1 MSRLPNGFGGVRKLT
16 GKRRKPYQA
25 IVTTGYDMVDGKA
38 KQVQKSIGTF
48 ATRKEAMAALAE
60 YGNNPDL
67 FDGKTMTF
75 SDLYNQWKK
84 TLVARSENTKRQ
96 KQSFF
101 NTSEILHNK
110 PIKTITNE
118 ELQILVSSK
127 ESNATQG
134 NYISFFR
141 DMFRYAMAQGW
152 ATRNPAEY
160 LLKTAQRKETIINP
174 FSYEEYLM
182 MPKEYDLFFYTGLRA
197 DEMLRLRKEHIRTED
212 NIIVVPGTKT
222 DNSFR
227 YVPISP
233 KIAPIIEEKADRIW
247 TLHTYY
253 DKLYEDVKRLS
264 GGNHTTH
271 DMRKTFATALNE
283 QKVPEQIIKKLLG
296 HHTNDVTRN
305 HYIKTDFTELR
316 QAIAKLDIRVLQNV
330 T

>member
-1 MSRLPNGFGGVRKLT
+1 MRNPAGFGGVRKLT

-38 KQVQKSIGTF
+38 KLVRENFCDGFGDCLPACPAGAISF
-48 ATRKEAMAALAE
+48 EEREAPA
-60 YGNNPDL
+60 YD
-67 FDGKTMTF
+67 
-75 SDLYNQWKK
+75 DLYNQWKK

-110 PIKTITNE
+110 PIKNITNE

-141 DMFRYAMAQGW
+141 DMWRYAMAQGW

-182 MPKEYDLFFYTGLRA
+182 MPQEYDLFFYTGLRA